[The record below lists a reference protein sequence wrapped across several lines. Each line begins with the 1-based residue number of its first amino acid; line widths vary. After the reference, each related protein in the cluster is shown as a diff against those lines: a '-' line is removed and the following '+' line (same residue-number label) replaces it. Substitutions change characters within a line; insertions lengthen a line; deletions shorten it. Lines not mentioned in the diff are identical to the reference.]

1 MLCYYRIGV
10 QLSQSVQMSF
20 PTSQGQLVK
29 TSRGDESRD
38 SFAKKLGV
46 SRSSLSRYE
55 NEKLGVPTR
64 VLNFCLLAISAPSVQ
79 QAQRKTPVDRALEL
93 ARETV
98 NELESAA
105 KLGTQKRKR
114 GSG

>member
-1 MLCYYRIGV
+1 MLCYYRISV
-10 QLSQSVQMSF
+10 QLSQSFQMGF

-29 TSRGDESRD
+29 ASRGDESRA
-38 SFAKKLGV
+38 SFAEKLGV

-55 NEKLGVPTR
+55 SEKLGVPTR
-64 VLNFCLLAISAPSVQ
+64 VLNFCLLSISDTSVQ
-79 QAQRKTPVDRALEL
+79 EAQRRTPVDRALQL

-105 KLGTQKRKR
+105 KVGAQKRKR
-114 GSG
+114 GSD